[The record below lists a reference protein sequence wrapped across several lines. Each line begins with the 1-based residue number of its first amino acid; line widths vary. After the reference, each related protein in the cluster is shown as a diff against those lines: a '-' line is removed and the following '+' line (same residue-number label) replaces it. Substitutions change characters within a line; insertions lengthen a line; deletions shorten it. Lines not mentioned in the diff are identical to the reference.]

1 MHILVGIVAVI
12 GILFGSHHL
21 IGQSFGGYLN
31 LSAPVL
37 VGGGPLAICLIS
49 YDFRTLLEAVRT
61 FGRSLTHSGDADQSE
76 LMKDLYT
83 FGRMIR
89 EGRAA
94 EAGRFLS
101 ASDTH
106 PLIRDL
112 GGLAL
117 QRADAEVISDTV
129 ATVSYA
135 RMQRIKRAE
144 EVILTLGRVAP
155 AMGMTGTVIG
165 MIELLSHMDAFDKL
179 GAGMAIAMVATLYG
193 LILQHAVYTPLSRKI
208 EAYGRRLT
216 VNLRLLERGLCAI
229 ATARPLHDLRLLA
242 EQSADASGAG
252 SLEEAA

>member
-1 MHILVGIVAVI
+1 VHILIGLIAIVGV
-12 GILFGSHHL
+12 LFGSHQL

-31 LSAPVL
+31 LSAFVL

-49 YDFRTLLEAVRT
+49 YDFRTLFEAART
-61 FGRSLTHSGDADQSE
+61 FGRSIVHGGDADQTE
-76 LMKDLYT
+76 LMSDLYK

-101 ASDTH
+101 AGDTH

-117 QRADAEVISDTV
+117 QRADADVISDTV

-165 MIELLSHMDAFDKL
+165 MIELLSHMEAFDKL

-242 EQSADASGAG
+242 EQSASESGSG
-252 SLEEAA
+252 SIEEAA